1 MNCSSCNAENVE
13 NARFCAKCGAVMPA
27 TAEEEKDPFIGQK
40 LGGRYV
46 VKRMLGEGGMGR
58 VYEAE
63 RGMAGEVQRIAIKTL
78 HAHLSRDEQT
88 RARFNRECAT
98 MVKLK
103 HPNTIRVED
112 FGEAPDGT
120 LYIAMEFVDG
130 TNVSKEI
137 ETNGPMSPDRVERI
151 LDQVCGSL
159 SEAHKAGIIHRDLK
173 PENVVLTNVGD
184 DTDVVKVLDF
194 GIAARKDKT
203 DTAKEQKLTQQGM
216 VLGTPPYMSPEQFT
230 GKELDARSDIYSLG
244 VMAYEMLTG
253 RLPFDASTPWEW
265 ATQHLSAQPFPFEDS
280 PTVTDIP
287 GKMKTA
293 ILRAL
298 SKNPAGR
305 QDSARAFLEELRSG
319 EARRLTSP
327 GLDSAPH
334 PPNPGATAAMQPY
347 ESDKGRTQVGTPI
360 HHPSIPGV
368 ESSLPPGGGMMGP
381 PGGMGPVIPVPVA
394 PMTSPAPP
402 NNKGLI
408 FGLMGLVGFGLLI
421 IVGLIAKSAFKKS
434 GSDETLTPI
443 TGSSAT
449 GPATV
454 APLPSGGVP
463 PVDTTT
469 LPKLPTTSTAAG
481 TSTGTSKPAT
491 SKLTGEEA
499 CNDAR
504 RRATGGDITGAMAPY
519 QNCSGPDKDNTRRVI
534 AASVPGAV
542 RTSVFR
548 GDCKG
553 ARANAAAGSQVGAP
567 SINVDQQYPQC
578 KGK

>member
-1 MNCSSCNAENVE
+1 
-13 NARFCAKCGAVMPA
+13 MPVQ
-27 TAEEEKDPFIGQK
+27 TEEEKDPFIGQK

-78 HAHLSRDEQT
+78 HSHLSKDEQT

-112 FGEAPDGT
+112 FGEADDGT

-130 TNVSKEI
+130 ISVSKEI
-137 ETNGPMSPDRVERI
+137 EDHGPMSPDRVERI

-184 DTDVVKVLDF
+184 DMDVVKVLDF
-194 GIAARKDKT
+194 GIAARKGQT
-203 DTAKEQKLTQQGM
+203 DSAKEQKLTQQGM

-287 GKMKTA
+287 GKMKAA
-293 ILRAL
+293 ILKAL
-298 SKNPAGR
+298 SKNPASR
-305 QDSARAFLEELRSG
+305 QDSARAFLDELRSG

-327 GLDSAPH
+327 GIDSAPH
-334 PPNPGATAAMQPY
+334 VTNPGATAAMQPY
-347 ESDKGRTQVGTPI
+347 EADKGQTQMGVPI
-360 HHPSIPGV
+360 HHPSIPGA
-368 ESSLPPGGGMMGP
+368 ESMPPVVGASNLGMG
-381 PGGMGPVIPVPVA
+381 GPVIPVPAA
-394 PMTSPAPP
+394 PMTTPAPP

-408 FGLMGLVGFGLLI
+408 YGLMGLVGVGVLVM
-421 IVGLIAKSAFKKS
+421 VGLIVRSVTKKS
-434 GSDETLTPI
+434 GPDLAFTPVNG
-443 TGSSAT
+443 TSAG
-449 GPATV
+449 GPTTV
-454 APLPSGGVP
+454 APLPSG
-463 PVDTTT
+463 T
-469 LPKLPTTSTAAG
+469 LPTADPNQPKLPSTSTTTGVG
-481 TSTGTSKPAT
+481 TPATTAKPT
-491 SKLTGEEA
+491 SKLSGEEA

-504 RRATGGDITGAMAPY
+504 RRAGNGDVNGAMGPY
-519 QNCSGPDKDNTRRVI
+519 QNCSGPEKENTRRAI
-534 AASVPGAV
+534 AAAVPNAV

-553 ARANAAAGSQVGAP
+553 ARSTAASGSQVGAP